1 MKNKHEALV
10 KELHRRADYALNSHS
25 MNLTYETYGMAKMA
39 YSLDGITWAEFLE
52 LNTKLVVKGLNDPA
66 HCRLEAGV

>member
-1 MKNKHEALV
+1 MIDKHEALV

-66 HCRLEAGV
+66 HCRLNAGV